1 MVVALPC
8 ESAIAAAN
16 LGRVNVAF
24 FAEPQR
30 RMLRIFF
37 KQREI
42 FTGQFLNVL
51 GEPPYSTSRR
61 RAARVTSRKRR
72 EIARVDFNVDL
83 LERFLVLATWGE
95 VLFDLFVPSKFV
107 ATRNMRSKL
116 RQIFRRQLINGLFDF
131 RNTHNRSLAA
141 ADSIS
146 ILFVL

>member
-1 MVVALPC
+1 MALALPC

-16 LGRVNVAF
+16 LGRVNAAF

-42 FTGQFLNVL
+42 FIGQFLNVL

-72 EIARVDFNVDL
+72 EIARVDL
-83 LERFLVLATWGE
+83 LERFLVLAAWGE

-131 RNTHNRSLAA
+131 RKTHNRSLAA

>member
-1 MVVALPC
+1 MTLALPC

-16 LGRVNVAF
+16 LGRVNAAF

-42 FTGQFLNVL
+42 FVGQFLNVL
-51 GEPPYSTSRR
+51 GEPPYGTSRR
-61 RAARVTSRKRR
+61 RAARVISRKRR
-72 EIARVDFNVDL
+72 EIARVDFSVDL
-83 LERFLVLATWGE
+83 LERFLVLATWEE
-95 VLFDLFVPSKFV
+95 VLFDLFVPSKF
-107 ATRNMRSKL
+107 
-116 RQIFRRQLINGLFDF
+116 RQIFGRQLINGLFDF
-131 RNTHNRSLAA
+131 RKTHNRSLVA

>member
-1 MVVALPC
+1 MALALPC

-16 LGRVNVAF
+16 LGRVNAAF

-42 FTGQFLNVL
+42 FVGQFLNVL
-51 GEPPYSTSRR
+51 GAPYSTSRR

-72 EIARVDFNVDL
+72 EIARVDFSVDL
-83 LERFLVLATWGE
+83 LERFLVFAAWGE

-131 RNTHNRSLAA
+131 SKTHNRSLAA

-146 ILFVL
+146 ILSVL